1 MISVLCVD
9 DDAAYLDITKKY
21 LEEPGVLAVT
31 TALSVPE
38 ALKKMETSRFDAV
51 VTDYQMPVM
60 NGIEFIRAVRA
71 ENPHLPLILFTG
83 KGREDVVI
91 EAFNCGAD
99 FYLRKSGD
107 PKIQFALLKDT
118 IGKAVKIQAGKREIH
133 RSETRY
139 RRLFETARDGILI
152 LDAESGTITD
162 ANPLV
167 LTLLGYTRDE
177 ILGKNIWELGVIRER
192 SLADQAAAELK
203 KTGYTRYDDL
213 PLKTKDGRD
222 IAVEFVS
229 NAYDAE
235 TQKVIQINIREI
247 SERKRLEVAL
257 RQSELRYRTLA
268 EASPDQ
274 IFIDGRD
281 GTIQYVNA
289 TALKLLRLSYDQV
302 VGRPRKDFFP
312 PEIFKAQQA
321 SLNRVFENGESVRTE
336 DKIQFGTNELWID
349 TRLVPLKDESGI
361 VTSVLGIARDISERK
376 AAEDAIRTFSKDLES
391 KVTER
396 TSDLKD
402 VNLKLVTE
410 IGIRLDAEK
419 LLTRSVGEK
428 EALLREV
435 HHRVK
440 NNLQIIISL
449 LNLQSRYM
457 TDEATLSAFRE
468 SQNRIKVMAIV
479 HEKLYQSDNL
489 SQIELGE
496 YLRFLANSLFQ
507 FFGMSGKGLTFTSDI
522 HDIFLAIDS
531 AIPVG
536 LIVNELISNSLKYA
550 FPDGKT
556 GEISLAIQRVDRTLT
571 ILFKDNGVGIPK
583 DFDWRNAT
591 SLGLRLVITLVD
603 QLDGTIELD
612 RSSGTAFT
620 IIVKEKE

>member
-9 DDAAYLDITKKY
+9 DDEAYLEITKKY

-38 ALKKMETSRFDAV
+38 ALKKMQTNQFDAV

-91 EAFNCGAD
+91 DAYNSGAD
-99 FYLRKSGD
+99 YYLQKSGD
-107 PKIQFALLKDT
+107 PKIQFALLKET
-118 IGKAVKIQAGKREIH
+118 IGKAVKVQAGKREIH

-152 LDAESGTITD
+152 LDAESGMITD

-167 LTLLGYTRDE
+167 LTLLGYSRDE
-177 ILGKNIWELGVIRER
+177 ILGKNIWDLGVIRER

-235 TQKVIQINIREI
+235 TQKLIQINIREI
-247 SERKRLEVAL
+247 SEHNRLETSL
-257 RQSELRYRTLA
+257 RESEQRYRTLA

-289 TALKLLRLSYDQV
+289 TALKLFGLSYDQV

-321 SLNRVFENGESVRTE
+321 TLNRVFETGESVRTE
-336 DKIQFGTNELWID
+336 DKILFGTTELWID
-349 TRLVPLKDESGI
+349 TRLVPLKDESGV
-361 VTSVLGIARDISERK
+361 VTSILGIARDISERK
-376 AAEDAIRTFSKDLES
+376 AAEDAIRMFSSELES
-391 KVTER
+391 KVAER

-402 VNLKLVTE
+402 VNLKLLTE
-410 IGIRLDAEK
+410 IGIRLDAEN

-496 YLRFLANSLFQ
+496 YLRFLATSLFQ
-507 FFGMSGKGLTFTSDI
+507 FFGMSGRGISFSSDI

-556 GEISLAIQRVDRTLT
+556 GEISLAIQKVDHTLT
-571 ILFKDNGVGIPK
+571 ILFKDNGVGIPSG
-583 DFDWRNAT
+583 FDWRNAP

-620 IIVKEKE
+620 IVVKEKE